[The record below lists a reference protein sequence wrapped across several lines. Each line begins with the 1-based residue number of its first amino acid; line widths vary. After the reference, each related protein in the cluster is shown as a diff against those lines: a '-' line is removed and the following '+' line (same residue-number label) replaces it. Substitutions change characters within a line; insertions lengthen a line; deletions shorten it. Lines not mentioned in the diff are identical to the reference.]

1 MLFVAAVAAVANSTE
16 VRMLAVTAA
25 VAVAAAGGVGAAAVA
40 TAAGGDCPAVAV
52 ATCATRK

>member
-1 MLFVAAVAAVANSTE
+1 MAAVANSTE